1 VDFHLFDWVL
11 LRYMRLLHK
20 RDRRDRSLS
29 DLDPRKVSSILVVS
43 TTGLGDTLLSTP
55 ALHAVRRTFP
65 QAKITGHFHKKYIEL
80 FKDHPDVDQVIP
92 YYGTFNRRYKY
103 FFSTI
108 KAFRR
113 EKFDLVFIF
122 HGNDPQ
128 AIPMAYLSGAPV
140 IFRRPSIGKFAFLL
154 SNPQGETNYFSEHA
168 IIGRLKTAQM
178 AGCSVDDPRMVLS
191 RKAFKSEELR
201 LFYQKLGLSVE
212 SPKVAFQVGASYA
225 YKCWPESSFVELGK
239 KLLQKDPKLS
249 ILILG
254 NKKEKRLCNRIV
266 KGIGSPQVFNL
277 TGKLSVVMIASLIQD
292 IDLLVTNDT
301 GPLHI
306 AIALGTKTV
315 SFFGPTS
322 PELFGP
328 LQDLNRHTVFYQK
341 PDCEPCLLKKC
352 RNPLCLSGISVDAVM
367 SACERQLV

>member
-1 VDFHLFDWVL
+1 
-11 LRYMRLLHK
+11 
-20 RDRRDRSLS
+20 
-29 DLDPRKVSSILVVS
+29 VSSILVVS

-55 ALHAVRRTFP
+55 AIHAVRLTFP

-80 FKDHPDVDQVIP
+80 FKDHPDLDQVIP
-92 YYGTFNRRYKY
+92 YYGTFNRRYKC

-108 KAFRR
+108 KAFHQ

-128 AIPMAYLSGAPV
+128 AIPMAYLCGALV
-140 IFRRPSIGKFAFLL
+140 ILRRPSIGKFAFLL
-154 SNPQGETNYFSEHA
+154 SNPQGEIDYFSEHA
-168 IIGRLKTAQM
+168 IIGRLKTAQL
-178 AGCSVDDPRMVLS
+178 AGCSVDDPRMILS
-191 RKAFKSEELR
+191 SKAINFDELKI
-201 LFYQKLGLSVE
+201 FYKEIGLPAD
-212 SPKVAFQVGASYA
+212 SPKVAFQVGASYD
-225 YKCWPESSFVELGK
+225 YKCWPENHFVELGK

-266 KGIGSPQVFNL
+266 KGIDSPQVFNL
-277 TGKLSVVMIASLIQD
+277 AGKLSVVMIASFIQD

-328 LQDLNRHTVFYQK
+328 LQDLDRHTVFYQK

-352 RNPLCLSGISVDAVM
+352 HDPHCLSGISVDAVM
-367 SACERQLV
+367 SACERQLD

>member
-1 VDFHLFDWVL
+1 MSFHLSDWVL
-11 LRYMRLLHK
+11 LHYMRLLYQ

-29 DLDPRKVSSILVVS
+29 AVNPHQVSSVLVVS
-43 TTGLGDTLLSTP
+43 TTGLGDTVLSTP
-55 ALHAVRRTFP
+55 GIHAVRRTFP
-65 QAKITGHFHKKYIEL
+65 QAKITGHFHKKYIGL
-80 FKDHPDVDQVIP
+80 FKDHPDLDQVIP
-92 YYGTFNRRYKY
+92 YHGTFNRRYKC

-108 KAFRR
+108 KAFRK

-128 AIPMAYLSGAPV
+128 VIPMAYLSGAPV
-140 IFRRPSIGKFAFLL
+140 ILRRPSIGKFAFLL
-154 SNPQGETNYFSEHA
+154 SNPQGEEDYFSEHA
-168 IIGRLKTAQM
+168 ITGRLKTAQL

-191 RKAFKSEELR
+191 RKAFKSKELR
-201 LFYQKLGLSVE
+201 LFYQKLGLSAE

-225 YKCWPESSFVELGK
+225 YKCWPENHFVDLGR
-239 KLLQKDPKLS
+239 KLLQKNPQLT
-249 ILILG
+249 ILLLG
-254 NKKEKRLCNRIV
+254 NRKEKQLCNRIIE
-266 KGIGSPQVFNL
+266 GIHNSRVFNL
-277 TGKLSVVMIASLIQD
+277 AGKLSVGMIASFIQD

-328 LQDLNRHTVFYQK
+328 LQDHDRHIIFYQK
-341 PDCEPCLLKKC
+341 PDCKPCLQKKC
-352 RNPLCLSGISVDAVM
+352 RDPHCLSSISVDRVV
-367 SACERQLV
+367 SACEKQLE